1 MASADIDSR
10 RHAQPQYMNI
20 ASGVAGMD
28 SQSCY
33 DCVSYSFS
41 AFMLRNSLRT
51 QLNLLCETAG

>member
-10 RHAQPQYMNI
+10 RHAQPQYINI

-28 SQSCY
+28 SQSN
-33 DCVSYSFS
+33 DRVSYSFP

-51 QLNLLCETAG
+51 QLKLLCETAG